1 MTIGM
6 LIVAV
11 AMGIDVFA
19 GGLSLGVGGLERR
32 RWVGTAAIFSFIA
45 FVMTALGVLFG
56 RLLGDELGNHASY
69 IAGAVL
75 LVVGARALIDAYFG
89 EKDDEA
95 VAEALGGKTVLLT
108 GVMVCIDKL
117 AIGFTMAFLDVSIPG
132 LIAWLV
138 VISFAAT
145 LLGLSMGQ
153 RLGAHGEHIAEYV
166 AGALFVLLGV
176 VIIVQT
182 VTGDSYV

>member
-6 LIVAV
+6 VIVAV
-11 AMGIDVFA
+11 AMGVDVFA
-19 GGLSLGVGGLERR
+19 GGLSLGVGGLDRR
-32 RWVGTAAIFSFIA
+32 RWARTAAIFAAIA

-56 RLLGDELGNHASY
+56 RLLGDELGSHASY

-75 LVVGARALIDAYFG
+75 LIVGFRALADAYFG

-95 VAEALGGKTVLLT
+95 AEEIFGAMTVIMT

-132 LIAWLV
+132 LIAWIV
-138 VISFAAT
+138 VISFVAT
-145 LLGLSMGQ
+145 FLGLAMGK
-153 RLGAHGEHIAEYV
+153 RLGLHGEHIAEYV
-166 AGALFVLLGV
+166 AGALFVLLGLA
-176 VIIVQT
+176 IIFQT
-182 VTGDSYV
+182 ASGDSYI

>member
-1 MTIGM
+1 MTVGM
-6 LIVAV
+6 FVVAV

-32 RWVGTAAIFSFIA
+32 RWARTAAMFAAIA
-45 FVMTALGVLFG
+45 FGMTALGVLFG

-69 IAGAVL
+69 IAGAIL
-75 LVVGARALIDAYFG
+75 LVVGARALADAWFG

-95 VAEALGGKTVLLT
+95 ATEIFGSMTIFLT

-138 VISFAAT
+138 VISFLAT
-145 LLGLSMGQ
+145 MLGLSMGQ
-153 RLGAHGEHIAEYV
+153 RLGTHGEHIAEYV
-166 AGALFVLLGV
+166 AGVLFVLLGAV
-176 VIIVQT
+176 VILQT
-182 VTGDSYV
+182 FRGDSYV